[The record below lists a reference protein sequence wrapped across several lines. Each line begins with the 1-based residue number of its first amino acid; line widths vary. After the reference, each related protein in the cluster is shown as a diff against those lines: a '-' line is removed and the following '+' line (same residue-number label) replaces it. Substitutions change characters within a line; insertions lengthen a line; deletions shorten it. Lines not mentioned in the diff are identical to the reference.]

1 MLIVMNCQ
9 TFWPKSR
16 DFVSLS
22 LRTCHKFI
30 LTMGLSDLGFSSVVI
45 WYKAWLVTYT
55 QVGVLYVVLTRC
67 SFPAERGCASW
78 ILRDAEDME

>member
-9 TFWPKSR
+9 MFWPKSR

-45 WYKAWLVTYT
+45 WYKAWLMTYT
-55 QVGVLYVVLTRC
+55 QVGVLCGLNQMLIPGRERMCRLDSERC
-67 SFPAERGCASW
+67 
-78 ILRDAEDME
+78 